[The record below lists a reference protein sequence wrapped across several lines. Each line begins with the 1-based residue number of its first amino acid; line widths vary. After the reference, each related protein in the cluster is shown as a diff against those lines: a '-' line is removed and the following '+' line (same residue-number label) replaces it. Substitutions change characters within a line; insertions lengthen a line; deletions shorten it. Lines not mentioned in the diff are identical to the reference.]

1 MIITQKV
8 GDGLSPFFNPKTYM
22 GREKM
27 ADEILNEEND
37 EQETGMVTLSE
48 AKAYLRVDSSYEDPL
63 ITSLLA
69 SACSICMDVGRLTPA
84 EWSSIADYTETN
96 RKNLIIQS
104 GEYCKHEIL
113 CMKEILRVGVF
124 YTLGYLYE
132 HREEADHHDLVLTL
146 RNLLFSVREG
156 VI

>member
-1 MIITQKV
+1 
-8 GDGLSPFFNPKTYM
+8 
-22 GREKM
+22 M
-27 ADEILNEEND
+27 ADEILNEDNN

-132 HREEADHHDLVLTL
+132 HREEADHHDLVMTL
-146 RNLLFSVREG
+146 RNLLFSIREG

>member
-1 MIITQKV
+1 
-8 GDGLSPFFNPKTYM
+8 
-22 GREKM
+22 M
-27 ADEILNEEND
+27 ADEILNEDNN
-37 EQETGMVTLSE
+37 EQETGMVTLTE

-146 RNLLFSVREG
+146 RNLLFSIREG

>member
-1 MIITQKV
+1 
-8 GDGLSPFFNPKTYM
+8 
-22 GREKM
+22 M
-27 ADEILNEEND
+27 ADEILNEDNN

-48 AKAYLRVDSSYEDPL
+48 AKAYLRVDSSYEDAL
-63 ITSLLA
+63 ISNLLA

>member
-1 MIITQKV
+1 MIITQMV

-27 ADEILNEEND
+27 ADEILNEDNN

-48 AKAYLRVDSSYEDPL
+48 AKAYLRVDSSYEYAL
-63 ITSLLA
+63 ISNLLA

-132 HREEADHHDLVLTL
+132 HREEADHHDLVMTL
-146 RNLLFSVREG
+146 RNLLFSIREG

>member
-1 MIITQKV
+1 
-8 GDGLSPFFNPKTYM
+8 
-22 GREKM
+22 M

-37 EQETGMVTLSE
+37 EQETGMVTLTE

>member
-1 MIITQKV
+1 
-8 GDGLSPFFNPKTYM
+8 
-22 GREKM
+22 M

-37 EQETGMVTLSE
+37 EQETGMVTLTE

-146 RNLLFSVREG
+146 RNLLFSIREG

>member
-1 MIITQKV
+1 
-8 GDGLSPFFNPKTYM
+8 
-22 GREKM
+22 M
-27 ADEILNEEND
+27 ADEILNEDNN

-48 AKAYLRVDSSYEDPL
+48 AKAYLRVDSSYED
-63 ITSLLA
+63 
-69 SACSICMDVGRLTPA
+69 
-84 EWSSIADYTETN
+84 
-96 RKNLIIQS
+96 IQS

-132 HREEADHHDLVLTL
+132 HREEADHHDLVMTL
-146 RNLLFSVREG
+146 RNLLFSIREG